1 MERQRISSGA
11 PLEGRVGYSR
21 AVRVAQRVWVS
32 GTAPIPPQGGEPPAG
47 AYAQATLCFEII
59 AAALAQAGA
68 GLDDVVRSRLY
79 LARAD
84 DFAEVGRAHREAL
97 GETAPACTAVVVELL
112 DPRWL
117 VEIEVDALV
126 GTTE

>member
-1 MERQRISSGA
+1 MERQRISSAA

-21 AVRVAQRVWVS
+21 AVRVAERVWVS
-32 GTAPIPPQGGEPPAG
+32 GTAPIPPGGGEPPTG
-47 AYAQATLCFEII
+47 AYAQAALCFEII
-59 AAALAQAGA
+59 DTALAQAGA
-68 GLDDVVRSRLY
+68 GLGDVVRSRLY

-97 GETAPACTAVVVELL
+97 GATAPACTAVVVELL

-126 GTTE
+126 GTTG